1 VQLPTDVINLA
12 SVKIKLHVDVVNLSF
27 VFVDKKSLSLIVK
40 LLTTNILLTIGMN
53 SPTGNNKL
61 LSHVLKL
68 FTITIITIV

>member
-12 SVKIKLHVDVVNLSF
+12 SVKIKLHADVDNLSF

-40 LLTTNILLTIGMN
+40 LLTTNILLTTGMN

>member
-12 SVKIKLHVDVVNLSF
+12 SVKIKLHADVDNLSF

-40 LLTTNILLTIGMN
+40 LLTTNILITIGMK
-53 SPTGNNKL
+53 SPIGNNKL

-68 FTITIITIV
+68 FTITIIIIV

>member
-1 VQLPTDVINLA
+1 VKLPTDVINLH

-27 VFVDKKSLSLIVK
+27 VDKRSLSLIVK
-40 LLTTNILLTIGMN
+40 LLNINILLTIGMK
-53 SPTGNNKL
+53 SPTGNNNL